1 MHHFAV
7 IDFIDDEDE
16 EELASQQSMLDTLDD
31 QITARLEELAA
42 RRPPGVDKVANVTF
56 NCKRLKYLER
66 AFASVSENL
75 SSLDTGLQQHLQDLK
90 KELSDVHQ
98 TSLSLYS
105 CSDL

>member
-42 RRPPGVDKVANVTF
+42 RRPPGVVAV
-56 NCKRLKYLER
+56 LVVG
-66 AFASVSENL
+66 S
-75 SSLDTGLQQHLQDLK
+75 GG
-90 KELSDVHQ
+90 
-98 TSLSLYS
+98 
-105 CSDL
+105 